1 MNIFLMLLFVL
12 KVDKDIIKVYN
23 YKYIKVFLKYI
34 INYSLKYY

>member
-1 MNIFLMLLFVL
+1 MLLLIL

-34 INYSLKYY
+34 INYSLKYS

>member
-1 MNIFLMLLFVL
+1 MNIFFMLLFIF

-23 YKYIKVFLKYI
+23 HEYIKVFLKYV